1 MAAIKEAHKMDY
13 IMETVGLRKAY
24 KDNIVVDDVNMHIS
38 KGAIYGFVGPNGAGK
53 STVMKMIL
61 SLIQPDAGEVQLL
74 GEKVT
79 SHSYEIFKKVGSII
93 ENPYFYDKMT
103 ARQNLELHC
112 EYMGFPNKERI
123 DEVLHLVDL
132 QNVEK
137 KQVCHYSLGMK
148 QRLAIARAILAKPE
162 FLILDEPINA
172 LDPEGIREMRTLFQ
186 RLNQE
191 DGTTIFISSHILSEV
206 DLLADT
212 IGIIQHGKLLTEL
225 PIEEIHK
232 HQTDYISLQVDDV
245 TRVAALLENMRITN
259 FSVLD
264 KEFIH
269 IYDSDISGKALSKAI
284 IENGIGLESMGRKQ
298 DTLEDFFSSLQRRKN
313 EMTHLIKL
321 ELKKFGIAQNIIFMF
336 AAILFSILFITISL
350 WDSMTDPKQVKD
362 TFESTY
368 LVIGLLMSFIFLVYS
383 SVLTAKLVIG
393 EYNHRTITIMFSYPL
408 NRIKLIASK
417 LTIIMVYTAISMTIG
432 YICCSS
438 YIIFA
443 DKSFNMLE
451 GTFQPSMLRIWI
463 PMAITTVII
472 CMVLSLWSF
481 IIGMIRKSVPATI
494 VTSLIVIVLRQ
505 VIITKNTT
513 NQESIMQV
521 ILVAIVTVIATL
533 LIFKRKVPE
542 LY

>member
-1 MAAIKEAHKMDY
+1 MDY

-298 DTLEDFFSSLQRRKN
+298 DTLEDFFSGLQRRKN

-451 GTFQPSMLRIWI
+451 GTFQPSMLRTWI